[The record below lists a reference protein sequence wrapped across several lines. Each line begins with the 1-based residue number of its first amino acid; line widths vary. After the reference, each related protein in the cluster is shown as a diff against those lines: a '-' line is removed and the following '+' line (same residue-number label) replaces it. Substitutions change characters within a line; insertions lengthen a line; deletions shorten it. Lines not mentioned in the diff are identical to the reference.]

1 MTARPVTTGPD
12 MVTEAARQPAELGAR
27 APGIEVGALHKEF
40 VDDHGNRV
48 AAVDDVTLSV
58 PAGEFLVLLGPS
70 GCGKTTLLR
79 CLAGLEV
86 PDAGEIRLSGRTV
99 FGGGS
104 RAEQTA
110 DRRVGMV
117 FQSYALWPHMTVEE
131 NVAYPLSTGG
141 RKGRLSKADARERV
155 AELLTLMRLDAMAE
169 RKPNQLSGGQ
179 QQRVALARAIA
190 AGNDVVLF
198 DEPLSNI
205 DAKVRETLRLELRSM
220 QKRLGF
226 TAVYVTHDQ
235 TEALELADRIA
246 VMRDGKVVQ
255 LGTPEEIYRAPR
267 TRYVANFVGISNVL
281 PATGTAR
288 RPGRLLSFDT
298 ALGPM
303 SVSAS
308 TVEEGDRLAVTSR
321 AHSWWIRADGPTSD
335 HNAWQGRVVSAAY
348 LGWYTEFLV
357 DVGGTLVRIWHDHG
371 NGARN
376 VGEGDLV
383 WVGVSPEDC
392 VVVVDDE

>member
-1 MTARPVTTGPD
+1 VTDP
-12 MVTEAARQPAELGAR
+12 AADQRRGAR
-27 APGIEVGALHKEF
+27 APDAPGIEVDGLRKEF

-48 AAVDDVTLSV
+48 AAVDDVTLAV

-79 CLAGLEV
+79 CLAGLEG
-86 PDAGEIRLSGRTV
+86 PDSGEIRLSGRTV
-99 FGGGS
+99 FGAGS

-117 FQSYALWPHMTVEE
+117 FQSYALWPHMTVQE
-131 NVAYPLSTGG
+131 NVAYPLSTGP
-141 RKGRLSKADARERV
+141 RNARMSKTEARDRV
-155 AELLTLMRLDAMAE
+155 TELLQLMRLDTMSE
-169 RKPNQLSGGQ
+169 RKPSQLSGGQ

-220 QKRLGF
+220 QRRLGF

-246 VMRDGKVVQ
+246 VMRDGRVVQ

-267 TRYVANFVGISNVL
+267 TRYVASFVGISNVL
-281 PATGTAR
+281 PATRTAD
-288 RPGRLLSFDT
+288 RPDRLSSFET
-298 ALGPM
+298 ALGAIT
-303 SVSAS
+303 VSTTGAEDAER
-308 TVEEGDRLAVTSR
+308 VAVTSR

-348 LGWYTEFLV
+348 LGMYTEFIV
-357 DVGGTLVRIWHDHG
+357 EVGETLVRVWHDHG

-376 VGEGDLV
+376 LDEGDLV
-383 WVGVSPEDC
+383 WVGVSPEEC
-392 VVVVDDE
+392 VVVIDDE

>member
-1 MTARPVTTGPD
+1 MTARAMTTEPD
-12 MVTEAARQPAELGAR
+12 EMTAGHPAADARPA
-27 APGIEVGALHKEF
+27 GIEVGALRKEF

-86 PDAGEIRLSGRTV
+86 PDSGEIRLSGRTV
-99 FGGGS
+99 FGAGS

-117 FQSYALWPHMTVEE
+117 FQSYALWPHMTVAE
-131 NVAYPLSTGG
+131 NVAYPLTTGG
-141 RKGRLSKADARERV
+141 RKVRLSKADARDRV
-155 AELLTLMRLDAMAE
+155 AELLKLMRLDTMAE

-220 QKRLGF
+220 QRRLGF

-281 PATGTAR
+281 PATATTG
-288 RPGRLLSFDT
+288 RPGQLASYDT
-298 ALGPM
+298 ALGPV
-303 SVSAS
+303 SVSTS
-308 TVEEGDRLAVTSR
+308 TAEDAEKVAVTSR
-321 AHSWWIRADGPTSD
+321 AHAWWILADRPASD

-357 DVGGTLVRIWHDHG
+357 DLGGTLVRIWDHNG
-371 NGARN
+371 NGART

>member
-1 MTARPVTTGPD
+1 MARSSTKEPKGLTD
-12 MVTEAARQPAELGAR
+12 EAADGR
-27 APGIEVGALHKEF
+27 ASTVPGIEVVGLRKEF

-48 AAVDDVTLSV
+48 AAVDDVSLAV

-86 PDAGEIRLSGRTV
+86 PDSGEIRLSGRTV
-99 FGGGS
+99 FGSGS
-104 RAEQTA
+104 RGEMTA
-110 DRRVGMV
+110 DRRIGMV

-131 NVAYPLSTGG
+131 NVGYPLSTG
-141 RKGRLSKADARERV
+141 RRSARLSKTEARDRV
-155 AELLTLMRLDAMAE
+155 AELLQLMRLDTMAE

-220 QKRLGF
+220 QRRLGF

-246 VMRDGKVVQ
+246 VMRDGTVVQ

-281 PATGTAR
+281 PATRATDG
-288 RPGRLLSFDT
+288 PGLTTLDT
-298 ALGPM
+298 DLGPM
-303 SVSAS
+303 HVSIDGA
-308 TVEEGDRLAVTSR
+308 GDADQVAVTSR
-321 AHSWWIRADGPTSD
+321 AHSWWIRGDGPTSG

-357 DVGGTLVRIWHDHG
+357 DVGGTVVRVWHDHG

-376 VGEGDLV
+376 VGEGDPV